1 MIDENTLSSAP
12 IGKTLFR
19 LSLPTVLAQVIN
31 MLYNVVDRVYI
42 GHMEGN
48 GSLALTGVGV
58 CLPLIMFI
66 SAFSSF
72 VATGSA
78 PRSSIFMG
86 KGEKEK
92 SEKLL
97 GESVLLQAI
106 ISLVLT
112 ALLVAFNRPLL
123 LAFGASSA
131 TIDYASS
138 YMTIYALGTVFVE
151 LTLGLNAF
159 ITAEGKTVVSMVVVL
174 VGAVLNIVLDP
185 VFIFV
190 FDMGVEGAAW
200 ATIISQGVSCIICII
215 YLSLGKSSL
224 KLKWSNVLRLDKLIL
239 PSFALGLA
247 SFVMQS
253 TESLISI
260 CFNSNLLKYGGDVA
274 VGTMTICSSVMQM
287 AMLPL
292 QGIAQGAQ
300 PLTSFNYGKGNTERV
315 KKCYRTLLS
324 VSLIYSV
331 SLWALVELF
340 PSFFASIFTSDEA
353 LINYAVPNIRI
364 YLMMLGLMGILI
376 SSQMTFVSIGSA
388 LSSVSIALVRK
399 IVLLIPLIYIMPA
412 VYKTN
417 QVRAVFMAE
426 PVADLLAITF
436 AFILFLS
443 VFPKALR
450 EHKIR

>member
-1 MIDENTLSSAP
+1 MIDENTLSSSP
-12 IGKTLFR
+12 IGRTLFS

-31 MLYNVVDRVYI
+31 MLYNIVDRVYI
-42 GHMEGN
+42 GHMETD

-86 KGEKEK
+86 KGEKER
-92 SEKLL
+92 SERLL
-97 GESVLLQAI
+97 GESVLLQVI

-112 ALLVAFNRPLL
+112 VLLVAFNRPLL
-123 LAFGASSA
+123 LLFGASDN

-159 ITAEGKTVVSMVVVL
+159 ITAEGKTVVSMVVVTA
-174 VGAVLNIVLDP
+174 GAILNIILDP
-185 VFIFV
+185 LFIFV
-190 FDMGVEGAAW
+190 FGMGVAGAAW
-200 ATIISQGVSCIICII
+200 ATIISQCVSAFICII
-215 YLSLGKSSL
+215 YLSRGNSPLR
-224 KLKWSNVLRLDKLIL
+224 LKWENITHFDKLIL

-260 CFNSNLLKYGGDVA
+260 CFNSSLLKYGLDMA
-274 VGTMTICSSVMQM
+274 VGTMTICSSIMQM
-287 AMLPL
+287 ALLPL

-315 KKCYRTLLS
+315 KKCYRVLLS
-324 VSLIYSV
+324 VSVIYSV
-331 SLWALVELF
+331 TLWALVEIF

-353 LINYAVPNIRI
+353 LIEYAIPNIRI
-364 YLMMLGLMGILI
+364 YVMMLGLMGVLI
-376 SSQMTFVSIGSA
+376 SSQMTFVSIGNA

-399 IVLLIPLIYIMPA
+399 IVLLIPLIYIMPSIF
-412 VYKTN
+412 TSN

-426 PVADLLAITF
+426 PIADFLAITF
-436 AFILFLS
+436 AFVLFLI
-443 VFPKALR
+443 VFPKALKER
-450 EHKIR
+450 KIR

>member
-42 GHMEGN
+42 GHMDVN

-174 VGAVLNIVLDP
+174 VGAILNIVLDP

-412 VYKTN
+412 LYKTN

-443 VFPKALR
+443 VFPKALK

>member
-1 MIDENTLSSAP
+1 MQ
-12 IGKTLFR
+12 GKTPDFTQKSR
-19 LSLPTVLAQVIN
+19 VNDGQNRSFC
-31 MLYNVVDRVYI
+31 LYIR
-42 GHMEGN
+42 G
-48 GSLALTGVGV
+48 
-58 CLPLIMFI
+58 F
-66 SAFSSF
+66 
-72 VATGSA
+72 
-78 PRSSIFMG
+78 
-86 KGEKEK
+86 
-92 SEKLL
+92 
-97 GESVLLQAI
+97 SVLMKRPY
-106 ISLVLT
+106 
-112 ALLVAFNRPLL
+112 FNRPLL
-123 LAFGASSA
+123 LFGASSA

-174 VGAVLNIVLDP
+174 VGAILNIVLDP
-185 VFIFV
+185 IFIFL

-224 KLKWSNVLRLDKLIL
+224 KLKWSNVLKLDNLIL

-287 AMLPL
+287 ALLPL
-292 QGIAQGAQ
+292 QGIAQGTQ

-315 KKCYRTLLS
+315 KKCYRTLLT
-324 VSLIYSV
+324 VSLIYSI
-331 SLWALVELF
+331 SLWALLELF
-340 PSFFASIFTSDEA
+340 PSFFASIFASDEA
-353 LINYAVPNIRI
+353 LIDYAVPNIRI

-399 IVLLIPLIYIMPA
+399 IVLLILLIYIMPA

-443 VFPKALR
+443 VFPKALK

>member
-42 GHMEGN
+42 GHMDVN

-174 VGAVLNIVLDP
+174 VGAILNIVLDP

-315 KKCYRTLLS
+315 KKCYRTLLT

-353 LINYAVPNIRI
+353 LILYAVPNIRI

-412 VYKTN
+412 IYKTN

-443 VFPKALR
+443 VFPKALK

>member
-12 IGKTLFR
+12 IGKTLFK

-42 GHMEGN
+42 GHMEGI

-97 GESVLLQAI
+97 GESVLLQVI
-106 ISLVLT
+106 ISLLLT
-112 ALLVAFNRPLL
+112 VLLVAFNRPLL
-123 LAFGASSA
+123 LFGASSL

-159 ITAEGKTVVSMVVVL
+159 ITAEGKTIVSMFVTL
-174 VGAVLNIVLDP
+174 VGALLNIVLDP
-185 VFIFV
+185 VFIFL
-190 FDMGVEGAAW
+190 FDLGVEGAAW
-200 ATIISQGVSCIICII
+200 ATVISQGVSCVICII
-215 YLSLGKSSL
+215 YLSYGKSSL
-224 KLKWSNVLRLDKLIL
+224 KLRWCNITRLDKLIL

-274 VGTMTICSSVMQM
+274 VGTMTICSSIMQM
-287 AMLPL
+287 ALLPL

-315 KKCYRTLLS
+315 KKCYRTLLF
-324 VSLIYSV
+324 VSLTYSV
-331 SLWALVELF
+331 TLWALVELF
-340 PSFFASIFTSDEA
+340 PSFFASIFTSDST
-353 LINYAVPNIRI
+353 LIEYAVPNIRI

-376 SSQMTFVSIGSA
+376 SSQMTFVSIASA

-399 IVLLIPLIYIMPA
+399 IVLLIPLIYIMPFL
-412 VYKTN
+412 YKTN

-426 PVADLLAITF
+426 PIADIAAITF
-436 AFILFLS
+436 AFVLFLS
-443 VFPKALR
+443 VFPKALK